1 MFGNIDFAT
10 CSSLVFGA
18 SKNRGSSFLVLCG
31 SFCCSSHFDLLV
43 FDYRL
48 LESDISEAL
57 WRLEISDNQDGGD
70 AAESSPYPDRPGE
83 PDCLYYMRTGS
94 CSYGSNCR
102 FNHPVY
108 VGQV

>member
-1 MFGNIDFAT
+1 MI
-10 CSSLVFGA
+10 SVFP
-18 SKNRGSSFLVLCG
+18 F
-31 SFCCSSHFDLLV
+31 
-43 FDYRL
+43 

-57 WRLEISDNQDGGD
+57 WRLEIGDNQDGGD

-108 VGQV
+108 VAQVYVILLLQENWNLSIVAAVAFLSMIYLVLMIFYPLMIE